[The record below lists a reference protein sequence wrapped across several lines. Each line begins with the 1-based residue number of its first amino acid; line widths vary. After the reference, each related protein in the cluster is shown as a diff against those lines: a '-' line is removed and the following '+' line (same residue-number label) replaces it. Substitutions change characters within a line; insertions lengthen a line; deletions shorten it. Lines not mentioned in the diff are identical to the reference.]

1 MLKLEKEMNLSIN
14 VYYEDKE
21 SLVFQPLKYY
31 SGGTFQ
37 AKIIISVK
45 IDVNNVT
52 NEGHRGLLIG

>member
-21 SLVFQPLKYY
+21 SLIFQPLKYY

-37 AKIIISVK
+37 AKIISVK
-45 IDVNNVT
+45 NDVNNVT